1 LRTLIVLPTYN
12 EAENIA
18 PVLRAI
24 RSSAPAADV
33 LVVDDNS
40 PDGTAD
46 LAERLAAEL
55 GQVKVLR
62 RPGKE
67 GLGRAYCAGFA
78 VGLAEGY
85 EILIEMDADLS
96 HDPTDLPS
104 LITAVE
110 HGADLAI
117 GSRYVPG
124 GAIPEW
130 SWHRKALS
138 RWGNRYAA
146 AVLGLGVNDATS
158 GFRAYRATTLA
169 DVDLGEVRSDGYG
182 FQVELTF
189 KAVRNGAKVWE
200 IPISFVD
207 RQQGES
213 KMSPQI
219 VVEALGHVTRWGLR
233 DVVTL
238 RRFRRTGVG
247 GSRR

>member
-1 LRTLIVLPTYN
+1 LRTLIVLPTYD
-12 EAENIA
+12 EAENIGT
-18 PVLRAI
+18 VLRAI
-24 RSSAPAADV
+24 RSSAPQADV
-33 LVVDDNS
+33 LVVDDSS

-46 LAERLAAEL
+46 LAEALAADL

-62 RPGKE
+62 RPGKQ

-124 GAIPEW
+124 GTIPDW
-130 SWHRKALS
+130 TWHRKALS

-158 GFRAYRATTLA
+158 GFRAYRASTLA
-169 DVDLGEVRSDGYG
+169 ELDLDDVRSDGYG

-200 IPISFVD
+200 IPIAFVD
-207 RQQGES
+207 RREGES
-213 KMSPQI
+213 KMSRHI
-219 VVEALGHVTRWGLR
+219 VTEAFTHVTAWGVK
-233 DVVTL
+233 DVATL
-238 RRFRRTGVG
+238 RRFRRT
-247 GSRR
+247 

>member
-1 LRTLIVLPTYN
+1 VRTLVVLPTYD
-12 EAENIA
+12 EAGNITA
-18 PVLRAI
+18 VLRAV
-24 RSSAPAADV
+24 RASAPQADV
-33 LVVDDNS
+33 LVVDDAS

-46 LAERLAAEL
+46 LAEEAAAEL

-62 RPGKE
+62 RAGKQ

-96 HDPTDLPS
+96 HDPAVLPS

-124 GAIPEW
+124 GAIPDW

-158 GFRAYRATTLA
+158 GFRAYRAGTLRGI
-169 DVDLGEVRSDGYG
+169 DLDSVRSDGYG
-182 FQVELTF
+182 FQIELTF
-189 KAVRNGAKVWE
+189 KAVRKGAKVWE
-200 IPISFVD
+200 IPIAFVD
-207 RQQGES
+207 RREGES
-213 KMSPQI
+213 KMSGRI
-219 VVEALGHVTRWGLR
+219 VTEALAHVTRWGIQ
-233 DVVTL
+233 DVLTL
-238 RRFRRTGVG
+238 RRFRRT
-247 GSRR
+247 

>member
-1 LRTLIVLPTYN
+1 LRTLIVLPTYD
-12 EAENIA
+12 EAENIGT
-18 PVLRAI
+18 VLRAI
-24 RSSAPAADV
+24 RSAVPAADV
-33 LVVDDNS
+33 LVVDDAS

-46 LAERLAAEL
+46 LAEALAADL

-62 RPGKE
+62 RPGKQ
-67 GLGRAYCAGFA
+67 GLGRAYCAGFS

-124 GAIPEW
+124 GTIPDW

-146 AVLGLGVNDATS
+146 AALGLGVNDATS

-169 DVDLGEVRSDGYG
+169 EIDLDDVRSDGYG

-200 IPISFVD
+200 IPIAFVD
-207 RQQGES
+207 RRAGES
-213 KMSPQI
+213 KMSGHI
-219 VVEALGHVTRWGLR
+219 VSEAFTHVTVWAMK
-233 DVVTL
+233 DVASL
-238 RRFRRTGVG
+238 RRFRRT
-247 GSRR
+247 